1 MNNSASVSQNVL
13 MFNRSRVE
21 LDGIIDVES
30 FTDQY
35 VIAESALGKI
45 SLDGEELK
53 IESFSA
59 ETGKLVVNGKFD
71 SVYYFGKE
79 VSKRRRSSSKKGGK

>member
-1 MNNSASVSQNVL
+1 MNNSVTVSQNIL

-21 LDGIIDVES
+21 LDGITDVES

-35 VIAESALGKI
+35 VIAESSLGKI

-59 ETGKLVVNGKFD
+59 DTGKLVVNGKFD

-79 VSKRRRSSSKKGGK
+79 ASRKNRLSSKKGGR

>member
-79 VSKRRRSSSKKGGK
+79 ASKRRRSSSKKGGK

>member
-59 ETGKLVVNGKFD
+59 EMGKLVVNGKFD
-71 SVYYFGKE
+71 SIYYFGNRT
-79 VSKRRRSSSKKGGK
+79 SKRSRSSSKKGGK

>member
-59 ETGKLVVNGKFD
+59 ETGKLVVNGNFD

-79 VSKRRRSSSKKGGK
+79 ASKRRRSSSKKGGK

>member
-35 VIAESALGKI
+35 VIAESSLGKI

-53 IESFSA
+53 IESFST
-59 ETGKLVVNGKFD
+59 ETGKLVVNGKLD
-71 SVYYFGKE
+71 SVCYFGKE
-79 VSKRRRSSSKKGGK
+79 ASRKRRSSSKKGGK

>member
-1 MNNSASVSQNVL
+1 MNISSTVSQSIFVL
-13 MFNRSRVE
+13 NRSRIE

-35 VIAESALGKI
+35 VIAESSLGKI
-45 SLDGEELK
+45 SLDGEDLK

-71 SVYYFGKE
+71 GVCYFGKE
-79 VSKRRRSSSKKGGK
+79 VSSKKRSSSKKGGK

>member
-35 VIAESALGKI
+35 VIAESTLGKI

-59 ETGKLVVNGKFD
+59 ESGKLVVNGKFE

-79 VSKRRRSSSKKGGK
+79 ASKRRRSSSKKGGK